1 MEDKLLKDETI
12 MPESAERKLVTLD
25 TKKEQDVDLKAM
37 TFIIDQ
43 TEYGID
49 ITDVRDI
56 VRMQEITFFPNQAHY
71 IKGLINLRGKIV
83 PTMDIGLK
91 FNLPE
96 RAYDDRTCIVVIEKD
111 ETMLGMIVDR
121 INEVKTFS
129 SDAISLPAKHT
140 ESKNNAFLLGIGQT
154 ADCHTLL
161 LKTDKIMSHDEY

>member
-1 MEDKLLKDETI
+1 MIEKINNREATNS
-12 MPESAERKLVTLD
+12 ELVEINQPPSD
-25 TKKEQDVDLKAM
+25 SKKEQEVLLKAM

-96 RAYDDRTCIVVIEKD
+96 RVYDDRTCIVVIEKD

-129 SDAISLPAKHT
+129 SASISLPAKHT
-140 ESKNNAFLLGIGQT
+140 EGKVNAFLMGIGQT
-154 ADCHTLL
+154 TDSHTLL
-161 LKTDKIMSHDEY
+161 LKTDKIMSHEEY

>member
-1 MEDKLLKDETI
+1 MSEEKQQTI
-12 MPESAERKLVTLD
+12 LD
-25 TKKEQDVDLKAM
+25 DGHQMLKAM

-56 VRMQEITFFPNQAHY
+56 VRIQEIAYFPNQPHY

-96 RAYDDRTCIVVIEKD
+96 RPYDDRTCVVVIEKQD
-111 ETMLGMIVDR
+111 MTLGMIVDR
-121 INEVKTFS
+121 INEVKSFS
-129 SDAISLPAKHT
+129 PEMISQPPSTGGARV
-140 ESKNNAFLLGIGQT
+140 NNFLMGIGKYT
-154 ADCHTLL
+154 DSHTLL
-161 LKTDKIMSHDEY
+161 LKTEKIMGHED